1 MTAAAPTKRLP
12 APDRRES
19 VNRRAA
25 LGRYAVAGLVVAALT
40 ALGLAVS
47 PEAALSRLR
56 WLATDPLRFGLAVV
70 ALAAVRPLLA
80 WPTTLLAVAVGFGY
94 GWSGTPFALALVVG
108 TALPPYALARAGRL
122 RFGGDPETDKQ
133 PSVATRFCRAG
144 ERFAAESGSVRAVA
158 GTRLLPLPSD
168 AVTVG
173 AAAAGVGLRP
183 FVVGTALGE
192 LPWVLAGVAVGVSLD
207 RLAASGGSVVD
218 PTVIAGMAAVGA
230 LVLAGPL
237 YRTFLRPDGAQ
248 A

>member
-1 MTAAAPTKRLP
+1 M
-12 APDRRES
+12 
-19 VNRRAA
+19 NRRST
-25 LGRYAVAGLVVAALT
+25 LGRYAVAGAVVAALA
-40 ALGLAVS
+40 ALALAVS
-47 PEAALSRLR
+47 PEEALSRLR
-56 WLATDPLRFGLAVV
+56 WLATDPLRFGVAVV

-94 GWSGTPFALALVVG
+94 GWVGAPFALALVVG

-122 RFGGDPETDKQ
+122 RIRDGSGTGEEPG
-133 PSVATRFCRAG
+133 VADRFCRAG

-173 AAAAGVGLRP
+173 AAAAGVGVRP
-183 FVVGTALGE
+183 FLVGTALGE

-207 RLAASGGSVVD
+207 RLAASGGSLVD
-218 PTVIAGMAAVGA
+218 PTVILGMAAVGA

-237 YRTFLRPDGAQ
+237 YRTFVRPDA
-248 A
+248 ATA

>member
-1 MTAAAPTKRLP
+1 
-12 APDRRES
+12 
-19 VNRRAA
+19 VNSRSA
-25 LGRYAVAGLVVAALT
+25 LGRYAVAGVAVAAL
-40 ALGLAVS
+40 AAVALAVS

-56 WLATDPLRFGLAVV
+56 WLATDPLRFGAAVV

-94 GWSGTPFALALVVG
+94 GWVGTPFALALVVG
-108 TALPPYALARAGRL
+108 TALLPYALARAGRL
-122 RFGGDPETDKQ
+122 RLRDGAETPEDPG
-133 PSVATRFCRAG
+133 VAARFCRAG

-173 AAAAGVGLRP
+173 AAAAGVGVRP
-183 FVVGTALGE
+183 FVLGTALGE
-192 LPWVLAGVAVGVSLD
+192 LPWVLCGVAVGVSLD
-207 RLAASGGSVVD
+207 RLAAGGGSLVD
-218 PTVIAGMAAVGA
+218 PTVILGMAGVGA

-237 YRTFLRPDGAQ
+237 YRTFVRPDATT

>member
-1 MTAAAPTKRLP
+1 M
-12 APDRRES
+12 
-19 VNRRAA
+19 NRRST
-25 LGRYAVAGLVVAALT
+25 LGRYAVAGAVVAALA
-40 ALGLAVS
+40 ALALAVS

-56 WLATDPLRFGLAVV
+56 WLATDPLRFGVAVV

-94 GWSGTPFALALVVG
+94 GWVGTPLALALVVG

-122 RFGGDPETDKQ
+122 RLDDGPE
-133 PSVATRFCRAG
+133 PGAEPGVAARFCRAG

-173 AAAAGVGLRP
+173 AAAAGVGMRSFLA
-183 FVVGTALGE
+183 GTALGE
-192 LPWVLAGVAVGVSLD
+192 LPWVLSGVAVGVSLD
-207 RLAASGGSVVD
+207 RLAASGGSLVD
-218 PTVIAGMAAVGA
+218 PTVVLGTAAVGA

-237 YRTFLRPDGAQ
+237 YRTFVRSDATAP
-248 A
+248 

>member
-1 MTAAAPTKRLP
+1 M
-12 APDRRES
+12 
-19 VNRRAA
+19 NRRSTV
-25 LGRYAVAGLVVAALT
+25 GTYAVAGVAVAAL
-40 ALGLAVS
+40 AAVALAVS
-47 PEAALSRLR
+47 PEVALSRLR
-56 WLATDPLRFGLAVV
+56 WLAGDPVRFGVAVV

-94 GWSGTPFALALVVG
+94 GWGGTPFALALVVG

-122 RFGGDPETDKQ
+122 RLRDDSTPGET
-133 PSVATRFCRAG
+133 PGVADRFCRAG

-183 FVVGTALGE
+183 FLAGAALGE
-192 LPWVLAGVAVGVSLD
+192 LPWVVCGVAVGVSLD
-207 RLAASGGSVVD
+207 RLAAGGVSLVD
-218 PTVIAGMAAVGA
+218 PAVILGMAAVGA

-237 YRTFLRPDGAQ
+237 YRTFLRPDSAT

>member
-1 MTAAAPTKRLP
+1 MNPRST
-12 APDRRES
+12 
-19 VNRRAA
+19 
-25 LGRYAVAGLVVAALT
+25 LGRYAAAGIAVTALAAL
-40 ALGLAVS
+40 ALAVS

-56 WLATDPLRFGLAVV
+56 WLATDPLRFGAAVV
-70 ALAAVRPLLA
+70 ALAALRPLLA

-94 GWSGTPFALALVVG
+94 GWVGTPYALALVVG

-122 RFGGDPETDKQ
+122 RFRDGSETDEE
-133 PSVATRFCRAG
+133 PGVADRFCRAG

-173 AAAAGVGLRP
+173 AAAAGVGTRP
-183 FVVGTALGE
+183 FLVGTALGE

-207 RLAASGGSVVD
+207 RLAAGGGSLVD
-218 PTVIAGMAAVGA
+218 PTVVLGMAAVGA

-237 YRTFLRPDGAQ
+237 YRTFVRPDA
-248 A
+248 ARA